1 MHKCEHKFGLKKRD
15 SGELYCPVC
24 RGIIYEDDLN
34 SRMKEGTGWWV
45 TNEQVK
51 GIIKKI

>member
-1 MHKCEHKFGLKKRD
+1 MNKCEHKFGLKKRD

-34 SRMKEGTGWWV
+34 DNLKEGHGWWADPK
-45 TNEQVK
+45 E
-51 GIIKKI
+51 IKQ